1 MDSKQ
6 KDPNNP
12 FWPDA
17 ITNIQSKNKK
27 KQKKCDF
34 RKSSK
39 KFYIDIN
46 KRLYQTRT
54 IISLF
59 EGQQYI
65 INSLILLEIEIE
77 PIVNLFH
84 IKLGHLG
91 INVLM
96 YEIERRGL
104 YINRLL
110 EYCKKIIKNCKI
122 CIVHKLNK
130 YTKKY
135 PDN

>member
-1 MDSKQ
+1 MLIWIQNKKMQITWFGLMLLLIYNQ
-6 KDPNNP
+6 K
-12 FWPDA
+12 
-17 ITNIQSKNKK
+17 TKK

-104 YINRLL
+104 YIN
-110 EYCKKIIKNCKI
+110 KK
-122 CIVHKLNK
+122 L
-130 YTKKY
+130 
-135 PDN
+135 